1 MGGGAAKTFF
11 ADMNEELMTE
21 NRVVREY
28 EQFFKSN
35 GYEQREIEIET
46 DTAST

>member
-1 MGGGAAKTFF
+1 
-11 ADMNEELMTE
+11 MTE
-21 NRVVREY
+21 NQVVREY

-35 GYEQREIEIET
+35 GYEQT